1 MPGRLVFKTT
11 PAGSA
16 TPEERFRITSEGKL
30 LIGSATG
37 SVHGDRLLQVGKTD
51 RSSTYVSI
59 TSSTSGVG
67 GLLFAD
73 TTTND
78 TGGYRGIIDYTH
90 STDAMRFYTQASEKL
105 RIDSLGNIGV
115 NQTSVNSSR
124 KMEITQPSSYTS
136 GLRINSAGSAGNG
149 AYVEFFVGT
158 ANYKIGGDHNT
169 NALLFKKDGTEYMR
183 HDSSGHLQIRREG
196 IGNFSGTDSRHTRYI
211 IKQTNGQEA
220 IAGSVFAQG
229 KSNWGGDLVF
239 ASKQATANPSTG
251 LTETMRLDAA
261 GRLKIPYQ
269 PTFNAKLSNATG
281 GGFSGFLVF
290 NTVDYNIGSHYNN
303 SNGRFTAPVDGRYL
317 FSWYTNVVRDGGN
330 GSVWGDWY
338 VNTSPRNNRFYT
350 HHSGAWELIG
360 ATIILDLNTND
371 YVRVYVHTAGNYDG
385 SSYGSFSGTLLS

>member
-1 MPGRLVFKTT
+1 MCIEQSYDGLLKALTIRNKDTDAAAATALSFSLNRSGGDQDFEAGEIKLVKEQAWTT
-11 PAGSA
+11 
-16 TPEERFRITSEGKL
+16 
-30 LIGSATG
+30 
-37 SVHGDRLLQVGKTD
+37 
-51 RSSTYVSI
+51 
-59 TSSTSGVG
+59 TSST
-67 GLLFAD
+67 
-73 TTTND
+73 
-78 TGGYRGIIDYTH
+78 IDGAMVF
-90 STDAMRFYTQASEKL
+90 STISNGTMAEKL

-239 ASKQATANPSTG
+239 ASKQANGNPSTG
-251 LTETMRLDAA
+251 LTERMRLNAA
-261 GRLKIPYQ
+261 GQLTIPQQ
-269 PTFNAKLSNATG
+269 PTFNAKLSTATSA
-281 GGFSGFLVF
+281 GFTGILVF

-303 SNGRFTAPVDGRYL
+303 SNGKFTAPIDGRYL
-317 FSWYTNVVRDGGN
+317 FAWYTNVVRTGGN

-338 VNTSPRNNRFYT
+338 VNGVARNNRFYT
-350 HHSGAWELIG
+350 YYSGAWELIG
-360 ATIILDLNTND
+360 GTIILDLNAND
-371 YVRVYVHTAGNYDG
+371 YLQVYVGVGGQYDG
-385 SSYGSFSGTLLS
+385 SSYGSFSGTLLG

>member
-1 MPGRLVFKTT
+1 
-11 PAGSA
+11 
-16 TPEERFRITSEGKL
+16 
-30 LIGSATG
+30 
-37 SVHGDRLLQVGKTD
+37 
-51 RSSTYVSI
+51 
-59 TSSTSGVG
+59 
-67 GLLFAD
+67 
-73 TTTND
+73 
-78 TGGYRGIIDYTH
+78 
-90 STDAMRFYTQASEKL
+90 
-105 RIDSLGNIGV
+105 
-115 NQTSVNSSR
+115 
-124 KMEITQPSSYTS
+124 
-136 GLRINSAGSAGNG
+136 
-149 AYVEFFVGT
+149 
-158 ANYKIGGDHNT
+158 
-169 NALLFKKDGTEYMR
+169 
-183 HDSSGHLQIRREG
+183 
-196 IGNFSGTDSRHTRYI
+196 
-211 IKQTNGQEA
+211 
-220 IAGSVFAQG
+220 
-229 KSNWGGDLVF
+229 
-239 ASKQATANPSTG
+239 
-251 LTETMRLDAA
+251 MRLDAA